1 MVEYVST
8 SGDLILLMVNPFVR
22 LFYSIFLYFLRLTRL
37 IVLMFVNLWI
47 LKMKLISKLIDM
59 RLKTHEMNPSLDSTC
74 QRQFLCKHP
83 KNLLLKLLKKSVKAK
98 ELSAKKSKKEK
109 DPSEPK
115 RPPTTFFL
123 FMEDF
128 RKTYKEANP
137 DNKKVSLVAKEGGEK
152 WKSMTEEKSYV
163 ERAIE
168 LKEKYQKAF

>member
-1 MVEYVST
+1 
-8 SGDLILLMVNPFVR
+8 
-22 LFYSIFLYFLRLTRL
+22 
-37 IVLMFVNLWI
+37 MFVNLWI

-74 QRQFLCKHP
+74 Q
-83 KNLLLKLLKKSVKAK
+83 KSVKAK